1 MSYTYDNLV
10 QNKLELMRVFACANV
25 HMVPKLTKVVLSCG
39 LNSERTN
46 QAVAK
51 QVRTDMSLISALKPI
66 SVLAKKSIAG
76 FKVREAQLIGLKV
89 TLRSMHMFEFLDRLI
104 HIALPRIR
112 EFRGLDANS
121 FDAHRNISF
130 GIKEYSVFPEVKYN
144 KSTRLLGVNITLC
157 TSASTKADA
166 IKLLTFMGF
175 PFKGVV

>member
-1 MSYTYDNLV
+1 MSYTYDSLV

-39 LNSERTN
+39 LNSGKTN

-51 QVRTDMSLISALKPI
+51 QVRTDMSLI

-112 EFRGLDANS
+112 EFRGLNVSS
-121 FDAHRNISF
+121 FDARHNISF

-144 KSTRLLGVNITLC
+144 KSTSLLGVNVTLC
-157 TSASTKADA
+157 TNASSKAEA